1 MTAYVLDSSH
11 VWISNLGG
19 KVLSLS
25 NEREPEMKERAGAG
39 EQRVGLS
46 EVARWEG
53 PVSPE
58 LSGGSRV

>member
-1 MTAYVLDSSH
+1 M
-11 VWISNLGG
+11 
-19 KVLSLS
+19 SLF
-25 NEREPEMKERAGAG
+25 NEREPETKERARAG